1 MSNELI
7 VKRPARLGLALVVET
22 LLAGAFLLLI
32 IVPLMMSPMIFDSGE
47 TDARWMFFTALW
59 LSPLVVL
66 AGIGAAW
73 IAYAV
78 RVYWL
83 SIAGLVTA
91 GLPIALAAGTTAFFY
106 ADAALAH

>member
-1 MSNELI
+1 MSKA
-7 VKRPARLGLALVVET
+7 VTAPRPARLGLALVLET
-22 LLAGAFLLLI
+22 LVSGAFLLLI
-32 IVPLMMSPMIFDSGE
+32 VGPLMMSPMIFDSGE

-59 LSPLVVL
+59 VAPLIVL
-66 AGIGAAW
+66 AGIAGAW
-73 IAYAV
+73 IAYGV

-106 ADAALAH
+106 AGDAFAH